1 MSGQIDAKMVA
12 DWRINYGLDT
22 RTPAEAMRWWHD
34 NMDGKA
40 PAGAV
45 AALGLCIDELERLR
59 ADAERLDWLTTRLED
74 VQIDGADPNDHY
86 YGDEEHVPYPVLW
99 RRAID
104 AASGKE

>member
-1 MSGQIDAKMVA
+1 MKLEAEIERLRASRD
-12 DWRINYGLDT
+12 DWMNACNRAQEH
-22 RTPAEAMRWWHD
+22 R
-34 NMDGKA
+34 DGA
-40 PAGAV
+40 NAQ
-45 AALGLCIDELERLR
+45 LTIFESENLQLRNEIERLR

-104 AASGKE
+104 AARGQR

>member
-1 MSGQIDAKMVA
+1 
-12 DWRINYGLDT
+12 
-22 RTPAEAMRWWHD
+22 
-34 NMDGKA
+34 MDGKA

-45 AALGLCIDELERLR
+45 AALGLCIDELERLQ

-86 YGDEEHVPYPVLW
+86 YGDEEDVPYPVLW

-104 AASGKE
+104 TARGKE